1 MDIFKN
7 IEIRRSTDVPILID
21 NKKNIY
27 LSDIIK
33 SQRDFLKDISSGDVV
48 ILIGDY
54 DELSISTFLYLI
66 NIKAIIVPLTKESIM
81 DIEYNI
87 ETTQAD
93 YIIEQN
99 KVTKLIKKNNP
110 NKLIEHVKKKGN
122 PGLIFFSTGTTG
134 KPKAILHDTT
144 LLFKRFETP
153 RPALKAIN
161 FLMFDHMGGINTL
174 LHIIFNGGTII
185 KPEKRSPKHILELI
199 NKHRI
204 ELLPTTPTFLRML
217 LMSGMIPKD
226 VPGCLKIITYGSEQ
240 MDGLTLETLSNLLPN
255 IEFRQTYGLTE
266 FSVLRAKSKS
276 NNSLFFKIGGEGVET
291 KIIKNT
297 LYIKSKFR
305 MIGYLNAPDPFDQ
318 DGWYNTK
325 DIVEQDG
332 KYIRIIGRDTDVV
345 SVGGLKFMLSEVE
358 NMALKFPGVS
368 NVKSIAKP
376 NPITGQHVEILVDMV
391 EQSDDDLVNLQ
402 SYFKKNL
409 PNHMRPQK
417 ITFGQIKVNHRFKKI
432 N

>member
-1 MDIFKN
+1 MDIFKK
-7 IEIRRSTDVPILID
+7 IEIRRSRDIPILID
-21 NKKNIY
+21 GESNVY

-33 SQRDFLKDISSGDVV
+33 SERNFLKDISSGDVV

-54 DELSISTFLYLI
+54 DELSISTFLHLI
-66 NIKAIIVPLTKESIM
+66 NIKAIIVPLTKDNITN
-81 DIEYNI
+81 IKYNI
-87 ETTQAD
+87 ETSKAD

-99 KVTKLIKKNNP
+99 KVTELKKSNKS
-110 NKLIEHVKKKGN
+110 NKLIEDIKKKGN

-134 KPKAILHDTT
+134 KPKAILHDAT

-199 NKHRI
+199 SKHSI

-217 LMSGMIPKD
+217 LMSGMIPKN
-226 VPGCLKIITYGSEQ
+226 VPDSLKIITYGSEQ
-240 MDGLTLETLSNLLPN
+240 MDSLTLETLSNLLPN

-276 NNSLFFKIGGEGVET
+276 NTSLFFKIGGEGVET
-291 KIIKNT
+291 KIIENT
-297 LYIKSKFR
+297 LFIKSKFR

-325 DIVEQDG
+325 DIVESDG
-332 KYIRIIGRDTDVV
+332 EYIKIIGRGTEVV
-345 SVGGLKFMLSEVE
+345 SVGGSKFMLSEVE
-358 NMALKFPGVS
+358 NMALKFPGVY
-368 NVKSIAKP
+368 NVKSISKS
-376 NPITGQHVEILVDMV
+376 NPITGQHVEILVEMV
-391 EQSDDDLVNLQ
+391 QRSENDLLNLQ

-409 PNHMRPQK
+409 PNYMRPQK
-417 ITFGQIKVNHRFKKI
+417 IIFGKVKVNHRFKKI